1 MGHLVEEYAKNLG
14 VKVGQ
19 PIFNPHYVPIVDEK
33 YITIHVDN
41 KIDSKYYEFFPEVVD
56 LMKDALH
63 KNGYKI
69 YQIGG
74 GEDPPLSNV
83 DKQYLGFSRKQ
94 SAFIIKNAS
103 LHFGIDS
110 FPVHLASVYDVP
122 IVALYSHIF
131 AQNASPY
138 WSSKDKV
145 RLMEA
150 DLKGKKPCFSY
161 QEKPKSIHTIKPEE
175 IVKNI
180 FELLNI
186 PYTSSIN
193 TLFIGED
200 YNKSSVDV
208 VPNFFGESDELKK
221 RVLNIRADY
230 YFDENVVAQWC
241 SKYQTNIYS
250 DREINIHL
258 LRDFKNNIKNL
269 VLFIESENSFSE
281 EYLDEVKNTGI
292 PLECVSNN
300 QQDIAKI
307 RLKYFDT
314 PIVLKEKANQE
325 TIEKIRNT
333 PNLKFLTRKDVLS
346 SGKRYSSKAHADEDK
361 IFLDKVSDV
370 IDTSAF
376 WEDLEHYYIYE
387 SC

>member
-41 KIDSKYYEFFPEVVD
+41 KIDSKYYEFFPEVID

-131 AQNASPY
+131 ARNASPY

-200 YNKSSVDV
+200 YNKAYVEV
-208 VPNFFGESDELKK
+208 IPNFFGDSDELKK
-221 RVLNIRADY
+221 RIINIRADY
-230 YFDENVVAQWC
+230 HFDENVVAQWC
-241 SKYQTNIYS
+241 DKYQSNIYS
-250 DREINIHL
+250 NKEININL
-258 LRDFKNNIKNL
+258 LKSFKHNIKSL
-269 VLFIESENSFSE
+269 VLFVDSEDGFSE
-281 EYLDEVKNTGI
+281 EYLDQVKNTGI
-292 PLECVSNN
+292 PLQCISYNY
-300 QQDIAKI
+300 QDIAKI
-307 RLKYFDT
+307 RLKHFDT
-314 PIVLKEKANQE
+314 PIVLEQQANKE
-325 TIEKIRNT
+325 TIENIRNT
-333 PNLKFLTRKDVLS
+333 PNLKFLTRKDILS
-346 SGKRYSSKAHADEDK
+346 AGKRYSSKAHADEDK
-361 IFLDKVSDV
+361 VFLDKVSDV

-376 WEDLEHYYIYE
+376 WKDLEHYYIYE

>member
-122 IVALYSHIF
+122 IVTLYSHIF

-193 TLFIGED
+193 TLFIGEE
-200 YNKSSVDV
+200 YNKASVDV

-241 SKYQTNIYS
+241 SKYQTNI
-250 DREINIHL
+250 
-258 LRDFKNNIKNL
+258 
-269 VLFIESENSFSE
+269 
-281 EYLDEVKNTGI
+281 
-292 PLECVSNN
+292 
-300 QQDIAKI
+300 AKI

-314 PIVLKEKANQE
+314 PIVLKTKANQE
-325 TIEKIRNT
+325 TIDKIRNT